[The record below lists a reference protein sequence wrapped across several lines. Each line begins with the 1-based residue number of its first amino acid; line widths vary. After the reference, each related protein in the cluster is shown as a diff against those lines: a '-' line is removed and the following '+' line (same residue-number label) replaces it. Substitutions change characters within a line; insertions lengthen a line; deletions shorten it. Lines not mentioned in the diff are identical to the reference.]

1 MADVKGIA
9 SVVVAKIDPCSKQN
23 SACIGTSGPS
33 SSDFLRPSSTARPLT
48 APPSPPSPPVA
59 SFLLPPGPKIF
70 HRNVTMQSN
79 AKLKYVRTNE

>member
-1 MADVKGIA
+1 VADVKGIA
-9 SVVVAKIDPCSKQN
+9 SVAVAKIDPCLKQN
-23 SACIGTSGPS
+23 SACIGASGPS
-33 SSDFLRPSSTARPLT
+33 SSDFLPPSSAARPLT

>member
-1 MADVKGIA
+1 MADMKGIA
-9 SVVVAKIDPCSKQN
+9 SVAVAKIDPCPKQN

-33 SSDFLRPSSTARPLT
+33 SSDFLPPSSVARPLT

>member
-1 MADVKGIA
+1 VADMKGIA
-9 SVVVAKIDPCSKQN
+9 SVAVAKIDPCSKQN

-33 SSDFLRPSSTARPLT
+33 SSDFLPPSSAARALT

-59 SFLLPPGPKIF
+59 SFLLPPRPKIF
-70 HRNVTMQSN
+70 HHNITMQSN

>member
-33 SSDFLRPSSTARPLT
+33 LSDFLPPSSAARALT